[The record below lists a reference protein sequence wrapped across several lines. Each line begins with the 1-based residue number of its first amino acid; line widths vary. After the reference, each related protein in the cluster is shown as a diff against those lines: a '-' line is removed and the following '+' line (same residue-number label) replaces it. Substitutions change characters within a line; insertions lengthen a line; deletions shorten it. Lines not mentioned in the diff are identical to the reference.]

1 MLASGLIALVL
12 GAVAGEPER
21 RTWTVDGVAR
31 EALVCVPAEA
41 RARAAPAVFV
51 FHGYGGDARG
61 IAGYLPIHTLWPEA
75 IVVYM
80 QGLPIAGKVAGVER
94 NGAGWQN
101 VPGDQGDRDLKFF
114 DAVLDSLRSEY
125 KVDEMHVYATGHS
138 NGGGFAYLLWAMR
151 PYAFDAFAPCAA
163 VPLQPS
169 RLKPKPVLHV
179 AGQKD
184 GIVKFVWQEKALEG
198 LRKLNTCE
206 AVGRPWGTNATLYAS
221 SVGAPVVALIHPG
234 GHELPPEVPQA
245 IVKFFKVRALSGPT
259 K

>member
-1 MLASGLIALVL
+1 MLRSRFRARGRWTELRAKRSCGC
-12 GAVAGEPER
+12 R
-21 RTWTVDGVAR
+21 RK
-31 EALVCVPAEA
+31 P
-41 RARAAPAVFV
+41 ARAAPAVFV

-61 IAGYLPIHTLWPEA
+61 IAGYLPVHTLWPEA

-80 QGLPIAGKVAGVER
+80 QGLPIAGRVGGVAR

-101 VPGDQGDRDLKFF
+101 VPGDQADRDLKFF

-138 NGGGFAYLLWAMR
+138 NGGGFVYLLWAVR

-169 RLKPKPVLHV
+169 RLTPKPVLHV

-198 LRKLNTCE
+198 LRRLNKCE
-206 AVGRPWGTNATLYAS
+206 TVGQPRGTNATLYAS
-221 SVGAPVVALIHPG
+221 SVGAPVVALVHPG
-234 GHELPPEVPQA
+234 GHELPPEAPQA
-245 IVKFFKVRALSGPT
+245 IVKFFKDRSLSGPT